1 MEGAGVQQQIGKR
14 AGGWLQEWVRARLR
28 KYRET
33 PAETG
38 SEILE
43 RLRETS
49 RALSCL
55 RSCFDLETDPDLMDS
70 YILELGAL
78 EKRYSYLLRRA
89 REEEIRVE
97 G

>member
-1 MEGAGVQQQIGKR
+1 MEGAGIQQRIGKR
-14 AGGWLQEWVRARLR
+14 SGGMLQAWVQARLR
-28 KYRET
+28 KGNE
-33 PAETG
+33 AG
-38 SEILE
+38 AAAGGEILE
-43 RLRETS
+43 RLQETS

-89 REEEIRVE
+89 REENIRV